1 MHGKVDP
8 SPLDHQEVPSSP
20 YSLNVSDAP
29 ALGLL
34 QWLLHLPEPS
44 SPDAPVTSYCRGSGG
59 MGSYI
64 FLLRLSAL
72 QRWSSEVLPAPPQLL
87 ASLWLH
93 HPVLPLDR
101 LM

>member
-1 MHGKVDP
+1 MNGKVDS

-20 YSLNVSDAP
+20 YSLNVFDAP

-34 QWLLHLPEPS
+34 QWLPHLPEPS

-64 FLLRLSAL
+64 FLRLSPP

-93 HPVLPLDR
+93 HPVLALDR

>member
-1 MHGKVDP
+1 MHGKVDS
-8 SPLDHQEVPSSP
+8 SPLDLQEVPSSP

-34 QWLLHLPEPS
+34 QWLPHLPEPS
-44 SPDAPVTSYCRGSGG
+44 SPDAPVTSYCTGSGG

-64 FLLRLSAL
+64 FLRLSPP

-93 HPVLPLDR
+93 YPELALDR